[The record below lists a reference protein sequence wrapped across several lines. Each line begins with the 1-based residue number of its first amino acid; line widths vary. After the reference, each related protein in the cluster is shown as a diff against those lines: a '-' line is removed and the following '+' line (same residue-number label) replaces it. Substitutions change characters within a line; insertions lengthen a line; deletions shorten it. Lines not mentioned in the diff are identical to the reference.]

1 MIEKSGN
8 FISFISGNFMVTLLI
23 WITYLKHL
31 NLKLVN
37 IESKQKDFTSVTFRK
52 MKIRDLVY
60 TDVNAEINNEADRL

>member
-1 MIEKSGN
+1 
-8 FISFISGNFMVTLLI
+8 
-23 WITYLKHL
+23 
-31 NLKLVN
+31 VN